1 MFLVKQQQLTQHK
14 NLKHKYMGA
23 YSNPQIPIDTQ
34 SGQYYRDLTN
44 TIVSNTV
51 GIINDWAAKAAENKK
66 KNQAIA
72 IKVGEEESAM
82 NRFVGDAQIKNPT
95 VDFETLYRPMIKEY
109 AKLKTSIL
117 NGTSANPSEDRRI
130 SDEIFSSVKNIQE
143 TLIDISS
150 TDFIPAFK
158 NMNGPGGLDG
168 SANQPEVVEAL
179 AIFHG
184 LQNGKKVPVR
194 EAGGKISWDI
204 YNADNKLVK
213 KFTSQ
218 EIKDSSKNGML
229 FIVPN
234 AAENVDSF
242 KIANPTIFEQKDGQ
256 PTGIITAGFLNDA
269 VEYKIQDKSVQDTL
283 GYTKKTAIY
292 GKKQAI
298 NKKKI
303 EDDPNFIAM
312 VDSKACGMTDST
324 FSGREAILFN
334 NNHFKNQPG
343 AIYLDPTKAMT
354 EEEKTKFKADYK
366 KFILDGIPNEQVV
379 PGYKPV
385 EKEEIVEVK
394 AKTTGSKGGGT
405 NTNKG
410 KGKGKSEDKPID
422 QISKEIYAIKADTP
436 ADEWKYGNRK
446 ISWSAATGEF
456 KVKTSGGDAD
466 AIFKTKQEVIDYLKG
481 GKTKLN

>member
-1 MFLVKQQQLTQHK
+1 
-14 NLKHKYMGA
+14 MGA

-34 SGQYYRDLTN
+34 SGQYYRNLTD

-51 GIINDWAAKAAENKK
+51 NTINTFAAKAEENKK

-95 VDFETLYRPMIKEY
+95 VNFENLYRPLIKEY
-109 AKLKTSIL
+109 AQLKTNIL
-117 NGTSANPSEDRRI
+117 NGTSADPSEDRRK
-130 SDEIFSSVKNIQE
+130 SDKIFSTVKNIQDD
-143 TLIDISS
+143 LVNISS
-150 TDFIPAFK
+150 TEFIDAFK
-158 NMNGPGGLDG
+158 KMNNPGGLDG
-168 SANQPEVVEAL
+168 TANQPDVVEGL
-179 AIFHG
+179 SIFHG
-184 LQNGKKVPVR
+184 LQSGKKVPVM
-194 EAGGKISWDI
+194 EGDYQISWNI
-204 YNADNKLVK
+204 YNDKDQLVK

-256 PTGIITAGFLNDA
+256 PTGFITDGYLGKE

-283 GYTKKTAIY
+283 GYTKNTAVY
-292 GKKQAI
+292 GMKRMV

-303 EDDPNFIAM
+303 EEDPNFDTM

-334 NNHFKNQPG
+334 NNYFKNQPG
-343 AIYLDPTKAMT
+343 ATYLDPTKAMT

-366 KFILDGIPNEQVV
+366 KFVLDGIPNEQVV

-394 AKTTGSKGGGT
+394 SKTTKTGKTGNNRSSNT
-405 NTNKG
+405 NTKTENIN
-410 KGKGKSEDKPID
+410 E
-422 QISKEIYAIKADTP
+422 ISKQIYDLDP
-436 ADEWKYGNRK
+436 
-446 ISWSAATGEF
+446 
-456 KVKTSGGDAD
+456 KTSGPRKFSYGKNVVTYDTSTKEFRVTDSNGPKDAV
-466 AIFKTKQEVIDYLKG
+466 FETKAQVIQYLKDG
-481 GKTKLN
+481 PKPKLVVKKR

>member
-1 MFLVKQQQLTQHK
+1 
-14 NLKHKYMGA
+14 MGA

-51 GIINDWAAKAAENKK
+51 GTINTLAAKAEENKK

-109 AKLKTSIL
+109 AQLKTSIL
-117 NGTSANPSEDRRI
+117 NGTSANPSEDRKTA
-130 SDEIFSSVKNIQE
+130 DKIFGTVKNIQE
-143 TLIDISS
+143 TVVDISS
-150 TDFIPAFK
+150 TDFINAFK

-168 SANQPEVVEAL
+168 KANQPDVVDAM

-184 LQNGKKVPVR
+184 LKSGKKVPVQD
-194 EAGGKISWDI
+194 ANYQIAWDI
-204 YNADNKLVK
+204 YDGDGKFVK

-229 FIVPN
+229 FMVPN
-234 AAENVDSF
+234 AAENVDSL
-242 KIANPTIFEQKDGQ
+242 KIATPAIFEQKEGQ
-256 PTGIITAGFLNDA
+256 PTGIIAAGYLIDKDI
-269 VEYKIQDKSVQDTL
+269 EYKIQDKSVEDTL
-283 GYTKKTAIY
+283 GYTKKTAVY
-292 GKKQAI
+292 GMKRI
-298 NKKKI
+298 VNKEKI
-303 EDDPNFIAM
+303 GEDPNFKTM
-312 VDSKACGMTDST
+312 VDSKASGMINST

-334 NNHFKNQPG
+334 NNHFKNQEG
-343 AIYLDPTKAMT
+343 VVYLDPTKAMT

-366 KFILDGIPNEQVV
+366 KFVLDGLPNEQVV

-394 AKTTGSKGGGT
+394 PKTTKTGGT
-405 NTNKG
+405 GNNRGGNTNTKT
-410 KGKGKSEDKPID
+410 ENID
-422 QISKEIYAIKADTP
+422 EISKQIYDLDP
-436 ADEWKYGNRK
+436 
-446 ISWSAATGEF
+446 
-456 KVKTSGGDAD
+456 KTSGPRKFSYGKNVVTYDTSTKEFRVTDSNGPKDAV
-466 AIFKTKQEVIDYLKG
+466 FKTKAEVVRYLKDG
-481 GKTKLN
+481 PKPKLGVKSK

>member
-1 MFLVKQQQLTQHK
+1 
-14 NLKHKYMGA
+14 MGA

-51 GIINDWAAKAAENKK
+51 GTINTLAAKAEENKK

-109 AKLKTSIL
+109 AQLKTSIL
-117 NGTSANPSEDRRI
+117 NGTSANPSEDRKTA
-130 SDEIFSSVKNIQE
+130 DKIFGTVKNIQE
-143 TLIDISS
+143 TVVDISS
-150 TDFIPAFK
+150 TDFINAFK

-168 SANQPEVVEAL
+168 KANQPDVVDAM

-184 LQNGKKVPVR
+184 LKSGKKVPVQD
-194 EAGGKISWDI
+194 ANYQIAWDI
-204 YNADNKLVK
+204 YDGDGKFVK

-229 FIVPN
+229 FMVPN
-234 AAENVDSF
+234 AAENVDSL
-242 KIANPTIFEQKDGQ
+242 KIATPAIFEQKEGQ
-256 PTGIITAGFLNDA
+256 PTGIITDGYLGEK
-269 VEYKIQDKSVQDTL
+269 VEYKIQDKSVEDTL
-283 GYTKKTAIY
+283 SYTKNTAVY
-292 GKKQAI
+292 GMKRI
-298 NKKKI
+298 VNKEKI
-303 EDDPNFIAM
+303 GKDPNFEAM
-312 VDSKACGMTDST
+312 VDSKASGMTNST

-334 NNHFKNQPG
+334 NNHFKNQEG
-343 AIYLDPTKAMT
+343 AVYLDPTKAMT

-366 KFILDGIPNEQVV
+366 KFVLDGLPNEQVV

-394 AKTTGSKGGGT
+394 PKTTKTGKTGNISTSTPTDKSGFNDDTRNEYNGKFRDLVAGT
-405 NTNKG
+405 ITDIELPIKG
-410 KGKGKSEDKPID
+410 KGKKYFTYDAKLGTVIETNADGTKILDTKVSGEKFRSYMKP
-422 QISKEIYAIKADTP
+422 QLV
-436 ADEWKYGNRK
+436 
-446 ISWSAATGEF
+446 
-456 KVKTSGGDAD
+456 VK
-466 AIFKTKQEVIDYLKG
+466 KR
-481 GKTKLN
+481 